1 MKNSKMLFLGVCAF
15 CLVGGA
21 VASLATQ
28 QVNSTDAMQRL
39 TEGNRRFVAGT
50 PQHPHTDP
58 ARRTAVA
65 KSQAPFAVV
74 LTCADS
80 RVSPELVFDQGLGD
94 LFVARVAGN
103 TFGKDILGSIEY
115 SVAVLGSRLI
125 VVMGHERCGAV
136 DAAIKGGEL
145 PGSIGEAIN
154 PILPAV
160 AATAGEKENRLD
172 KTIAVNAEMQ
182 AKRLL
187 AESKILSDLA
197 EKGELKVVSATLDLD
212 TGVVTMGKP

>member
-1 MKNSKMLFLGVCAF
+1 MKKTKVLLLAVSAF

-21 VASLATQ
+21 TASLTSQ
-28 QVNSTDAMQRL
+28 QVTAADSLKRL
-39 TEGNRRFVAGT
+39 TDGNNRFVAGAAL
-50 PQHPHTDP
+50 HPHSDP

-65 KSQAPFAVV
+65 QSQAPFAIV

-80 RVSPELVFDQGLGD
+80 RVSPELVFDQGIGD

-136 DAAIKGGEL
+136 DAAIKGGAL
-145 PGSIGEAIN
+145 PGSIGEAIK

-172 KTIAVNAEMQ
+172 KTIAVNAQMQ
-182 AKRLL
+182 AKRLVS
-187 AESKILSDLA
+187 ESEILRDLV
-197 EKGELKVVSATLDLD
+197 EKGELKIVSATLDLD
-212 TGVVTMGKP
+212 TGAVNFDES